1 MTNRRSTSFT
11 SRSPTPPTT
20 TTRTTTRAMS
30 PVDWSVGAVVLT
42 CACAGRAWA
51 RWDDRRGATASLG
64 APAAAML
71 AGACAAAFG
80 WLPSDGS
87 GGTREMQAMVAS
99 VATPMML
106 FGANLRET
114 FGETRRLATPFACGA
129 CGTAVGAFV
138 GALAFVK
145 GSGGS
150 SIVSWKLAAALAAK
164 NIGGGVNYV
173 AVATALGMSR
183 EEFVAGV
190 AADNVFALMYF
201 PFVSF
206 LARRYSVR
214 EIEPGDDHRRAVDDR
229 RRAVDER
236 GAGTSSD
243 VDALTATFVSV
254 VLLAAGQTLAA
265 ILDRPTATI
274 PIATALTVALA
285 TAFPRRFRPL
295 AAVAEPLAAGLL
307 FVFFVVA
314 GASGAAAFTDL
325 SRCLDVFLFLVIL
338 YAFHLTFILVPA
350 FTVASEDRRR
360 DFLLASNACVGGPA
374 TAAALC
380 ESAKWRDLYAPG
392 VLIGTL
398 GNAIATFA
406 GLGLAF
412 VCRSLVVS

>member
-1 MTNRRSTSFT
+1 
-11 SRSPTPPTT
+11 
-20 TTRTTTRAMS
+20 
-30 PVDWSVGAVVLT
+30 V
-42 CACAGRAWA
+42 
-51 RWDDRRGATASLG
+51 SLG
-64 APAAAML
+64 APASAML

-87 GGTREMQAMVAS
+87 GGTREMQAVVAA

-206 LARRYSVR
+206 LARRCSSVR
-214 EIEPGDDHRRAVDDR
+214 ESELGDKDQRRAVDDQQN
-229 RRAVDER
+229 AVDDQDAEP
-236 GAGTSSD
+236 SSD
-243 VDALTATFVSV
+243 ADALTATFVAV
-254 VLLAAGQTLAA
+254 VLLAAGQTLAG

-274 PIATALTVALA
+274 PIATALTVTLA
-285 TAFPRRFRPL
+285 TAFPRRLRPL

-314 GASGAAAFTDL
+314 GASGAAAFTDV
-325 SRCLDVFLFLVIL
+325 SRCLDVFLFLAIL

-380 ESAKWRDLYAPG
+380 ESAKWRDLLAPG

-398 GNAIATFA
+398 GNAVATFA
-406 GLGLAF
+406 GLGLAVAF
-412 VCRSLVVS
+412 RSLVVS

>member
-1 MTNRRSTSFT
+1 MKKMTNRRST
-11 SRSPTPPTT
+11 TT
-20 TTRTTTRAMS
+20 TTTTPRAS
-30 PVDWSVGAVVLT
+30 LATPGIDWSVGAVVLT

-51 RWDDRRGATASLG
+51 SWDDRRGATASLG
-64 APAAAML
+64 APASAML

-87 GGTREMQAMVAS
+87 GGTREMQAVAAA

-129 CGTAVGAFV
+129 CGTAFGAFV

-206 LARRYSVR
+206 LARRCLVR
-214 EIEPGDDHRRAVDDR
+214 ETELGDDQ

-236 GAGTSSD
+236 GAETSSD
-243 VDALTATFVSV
+243 GDALTATFVAV
-254 VLLAAGQTLAA
+254 VLLAAGQTLAG

-314 GASGAAAFTDL
+314 GASGAAAFTDV
-325 SRCLDVFLFLVIL
+325 SRCLDVFLFLAIL

-380 ESAKWRDLYAPG
+380 ESAKWRDLLAPG

-398 GNAIATFA
+398 GNAVATFA
-406 GLGLAF
+406 GLGLAVAF
-412 VCRSLVVS
+412 RSLVVS